1 MNRKELMQKLEKLN
15 ILFTVK
21 DSTKRLQAKLD
32 SNKTVAVKAFT
43 LLKDGSLQ
51 TGGVGGSKLTVFEV
65 GKTYAIDN
73 EKPLELCSNGF
84 HFYKTRNAC
93 FGSDLFGPNTVLH
106 KIIAYGEVIDDT
118 EKCVARKLKV
128 CERVELEL
136 DDKSN
141 SGDFN
146 SGDFNSGGV
155 NSGDRNSGYS
165 NSGYS
170 NSGDS
175 NSGDFNSGY
184 SNSGYSNSG
193 GFNSGNFNSGYSNSG
208 YSNSGD
214 FNSGYRNSGHSN
226 SGDFNSGDFNS
237 GDFNSGYRNS
247 GHYNS
252 GNGYRNY
259 FCEETKYFLFDIEV
273 PRSIIEMFN
282 GIDMS
287 WFSLENKT
295 YQKAWKECPE
305 SVLAEFRAIQEFQTE
320 EAKEKFKRITGLVL

>member
-155 NSGDRNSGYS
+155 NSGDFNSGYRNSGYS

-175 NSGDFNSGY
+175 NSGDFNSG
-184 SNSGYSNSG
+184 NR
-193 GFNSGNFNSGYSNSG
+193 NSGNY
-208 YSNSGD
+208 
-214 FNSGYRNSGHSN
+214 
-226 SGDFNSGDFNS
+226 
-237 GDFNSGYRNS
+237 NSGYRNS

>member
-146 SGDFNSGGV
+146 SGDFNSGY
-155 NSGDRNSGYS
+155 RNSGYS

-175 NSGDFNSGY
+175 NSGDFNSG
-184 SNSGYSNSG
+184 NR
-193 GFNSGNFNSGYSNSG
+193 NSGNY
-208 YSNSGD
+208 
-214 FNSGYRNSGHSN
+214 
-226 SGDFNSGDFNS
+226 
-237 GDFNSGYRNS
+237 NSGYRNS

>member
-146 SGDFNSGGV
+146 SGDFNSG
-155 NSGDRNSGYS
+155 
-165 NSGYS
+165 
-170 NSGDS
+170 
-175 NSGDFNSGY
+175 
-184 SNSGYSNSG
+184 
-193 GFNSGNFNSGYSNSG
+193 
-208 YSNSGD
+208 
-214 FNSGYRNSGHSN
+214 
-226 SGDFNSGDFNS
+226 
-237 GDFNSGYRNS
+237 YRNS